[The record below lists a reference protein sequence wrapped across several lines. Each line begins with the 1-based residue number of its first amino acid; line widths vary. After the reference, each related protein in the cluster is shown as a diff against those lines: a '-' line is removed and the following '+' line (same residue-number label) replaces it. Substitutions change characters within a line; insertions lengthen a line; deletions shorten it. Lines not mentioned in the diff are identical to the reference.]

1 LYEGEDLSMTSSSHV
16 NRRTLMKRS
25 AAAGVLAVP
34 AMGALSA
41 CASGSDD
48 DGGDGDSGVDATDEN
63 PLGVDPKADLEVVIF
78 DGGLGD
84 QYALDAGDIY
94 MASYGKIDHS
104 KTQEIRSRLQ
114 PRMVAGDPPDMINN
128 AGAEQMDMPALISND
143 QVADLSELFDAPSLD
158 DPNVTVRETLV
169 PGTEQFPRMDPAV
182 IMLVHRE
189 RDGRE
194 ECLLGNNPN
203 WDAHRFS
210 VLAGFVEAGESLEQA
225 VIREVAE
232 EVGVAVDEPVYLG
245 SQPWPF
251 PRSLML
257 GYTARAAGEAQRTD
271 HTEIA
276 SMRWLSRREL
286 RAATHAGE
294 VLLPGHVSIA
304 RKLIE
309 HWQGE
314 DLPGDW

>member
-1 LYEGEDLSMTSSSHV
+1 MTSSSHV

-158 DPNVTVRETLV
+158 DPNVTVRE
-169 PGTEQFPRMDPAV
+169 GCM
-182 IMLVHRE
+182 
-189 RDGRE
+189 
-194 ECLLGNNPN
+194 
-203 WDAHRFS
+203 
-210 VLAGFVEAGESLEQA
+210 
-225 VIREVAE
+225 
-232 EVGVAVDEPVYLG
+232 
-245 SQPWPF
+245 
-251 PRSLML
+251 
-257 GYTARAAGEAQRTD
+257 
-271 HTEIA
+271 
-276 SMRWLSRREL
+276 LSRTAISSTTQSPTTSRVSVVSFMPL
-286 RAATHAGE
+286 SLPCLAADKANLTRSSVRTQA
-294 VLLPGHVSIA
+294 LLA
-304 RKLIE
+304 
-309 HWQGE
+309 
-314 DLPGDW
+314 